1 MSEHFL
7 VTGAM
12 GCIGAWVV
20 RNLVREGTPRENS
33 RVVVFDLATDPK
45 RLKLLLD
52 PDELGR
58 VTFVAGD
65 IANLAALERALD
77 ENAITH
83 VIHLAAL
90 QIPFCRADPPLGA
103 RVNVVGTVN
112 VFEAVKKRRA
122 ARINKVVY
130 ASSVA
135 VYDSAE
141 AYPAGRPLAHDA
153 HLHPNSLYGVYKQ
166 ANEGTARV
174 YWEEDQVS
182 SLGLRPYTVYGVGRD
197 QGLTS
202 TPTKAM
208 FAAAVGQPYRIS
220 YGGRNDFNYADDVAR
235 AFIAAARAPF
245 EGADIFNLHGSAAHM
260 REVVAAIEAAAPEAR
275 GRITFEEKPLPFPDE
290 VDGTP
295 LARVIG
301 SVPSTS
307 LAEGVAWTIH
317 RFRELVAA
325 GKMSRDEMLIGP
337 THVTAATTSEGG
349 RDGLR

>member
-1 MSEHFL
+1 MPDHFL

-20 RNLVREGTPRENS
+20 RNLAREGMPRENS
-33 RVVVFDLATDPK
+33 RVIVFDLATDPK
-45 RLKLLLD
+45 RIKLLLD
-52 PDELGR
+52 PDELNR
-58 VTFVAGD
+58 VTFVTGD
-65 IANLAALERALD
+65 ITDLAALERALD
-77 ENAITH
+77 EHAITR

-112 VFEAVKKRRA
+112 VFEAVKRRPS
-122 ARINKVVY
+122 RINKVVY

-135 VYDSAE
+135 VYDNAD
-141 AYPAGRPLAHDA
+141 AYPTGTPLAHDA

-166 ANEGTARV
+166 TNEGTARV
-174 YWEEDQVS
+174 YWQENQVS
-182 SLGLRPYTVYGVGRD
+182 SIGLRPYTVYGVGRD

-208 FAAAVGQPYRIS
+208 FAAAVGQPYHIS

-245 EGADIFNLHGSAAHM
+245 EGADIFNIHGSAAHM
-260 REVVAAIEAAAPEAR
+260 REVVAAIEAAAPEMR
-275 GRITFEEKPLPFPDE
+275 GKITFEEKPLPFPDE
-290 VDGTP
+290 VDGAP
-295 LARVIG
+295 LARIIG
-301 SVPSTS
+301 QLPITR
-307 LAEGVAWTIH
+307 LAEGVAWTVT

-325 GKMSRDEMLIGP
+325 GRMVRDEMLK
-337 THVTAATTSEGG
+337 
-349 RDGLR
+349 

>member
-1 MSEHFL
+1 MPENFL

-20 RNLVREGTPRENS
+20 RHLARGGAPWENS

-52 PDELGR
+52 PDALNR

-65 IANLAALERALD
+65 ITDLAALERALD
-77 ENAITH
+77 EHRITH

-112 VFEAVKKRRA
+112 IFEAVKRRTRT

-153 HLHPNSLYGVYKQ
+153 PLHPNSLYGVYKQ

-174 YWEEDQVS
+174 YWEENQVS

-208 FAAAVGQPYRIS
+208 FAAAVGQPYHIS
-220 YGGRNDFNYADDVAR
+220 YGGRNDFNYASDVAR

-245 EGADIFNLHGSAAHM
+245 EGADIFNIHGSAAHM
-260 REVVAAIEAAAPEAR
+260 REVVAAIEAAAPEMR
-275 GRITFEEKPLPFPDE
+275 GQITFEEKPLPFPDE

-295 LARVIG
+295 LARVVG
-301 SVPSTS
+301 PLPMTP
-307 LAEGVAWTIH
+307 LAEGVAWTVA
-317 RFRELVAA
+317 RFRELVAK
-325 GKMSRDEMLIGP
+325 GKMASDEMLK
-337 THVTAATTSEGG
+337 
-349 RDGLR
+349 

>member
-1 MSEHFL
+1 MPDRFL

-33 RVVVFDLATDPK
+33 RVVAFDLATDPK
-45 RLKLLLD
+45 RIKLLLD
-52 PDELGR
+52 PDELDR

-65 IANLAALERALD
+65 VTDLPDLERALD
-77 ENAITH
+77 EHAITH
-83 VIHLAAL
+83 LIHLAAL

-112 VFEAVKKRRA
+112 MFEAVKRRA
-122 ARINKVVY
+122 SRINKVVY

-135 VYDSAE
+135 VYDNAD
-141 AYPAGRPLAHDA
+141 AYPARTPLAHDA

-174 YWEEDQVS
+174 YWQENQVS

-197 QGLTS
+197 QGMTS

-208 FAAAVGQPYRIS
+208 FAAAASQPYHIS

-245 EGADIFNLHGSAAHM
+245 EGADIFNVHGSAAHM
-260 REVVAAIEAAAPEAR
+260 REVVAAIESAAPEMR
-275 GRITFEEKPLPFPDE
+275 GQITFEEKPLPFPDE
-290 VDGTP
+290 VDGAP

-301 SVPSTS
+301 QLPITP
-307 LAEGVAWTIH
+307 LAEGVAWTVN
-317 RFRELVAA
+317 RFRELVRE
-325 GKMSRDEMLIGP
+325 GKMARDEMLK
-337 THVTAATTSEGG
+337 
-349 RDGLR
+349 

>member
-1 MSEHFL
+1 MPDHFL

-12 GCIGAWVV
+12 GCIGAWVA
-20 RNLVREGTPRENS
+20 RNLAREGMPRENS

-45 RLKLLLD
+45 RIKLLLD
-52 PDELGR
+52 PDELNR
-58 VTFVAGD
+58 VTFVTGD
-65 IANLAALERALD
+65 ITDLAALERALD
-77 ENAITH
+77 EHAITH

-112 VFEAVKKRRA
+112 VFEAVKRRPS
-122 ARINKVVY
+122 RINKVVY

-135 VYDSAE
+135 VYDNAD
-141 AYPAGRPLAHDA
+141 AYPTGTPLAHDA
-153 HLHPNSLYGVYKQ
+153 HLRPNSLYGVYKQ
-166 ANEGTARV
+166 TNEGTARV
-174 YWEEDQVS
+174 YWQENQVS
-182 SLGLRPYTVYGVGRD
+182 SIGLRPYTVYGVGRD

-208 FAAAVGQPYRIS
+208 FAAAVAQPYHIS

-245 EGADIFNLHGSAAHM
+245 EGADIFNVHGSAAHM
-260 REVVAAIEAAAPEAR
+260 REVVAAIEAAAPEMR
-275 GRITFEEKPLPFPDE
+275 GKITFEEKPLPFPDE
-290 VDGTP
+290 VDGAP

-301 SVPSTS
+301 QQPITP
-307 LAEGVAWTIH
+307 LAEGVAWTIN

-325 GKMSRDEMLIGP
+325 GKLAKDEML
-337 THVTAATTSEGG
+337 
-349 RDGLR
+349 R

>member
-1 MSEHFL
+1 MPEHFL

-20 RNLVREGTPRENS
+20 RNLVREGAPRENS

-45 RLKLLLD
+45 RLKLLLE
-52 PDELGR
+52 PDELDR
-58 VTFVAGD
+58 VTFAAGD
-65 IANLAALERALD
+65 ITDLPALERAFD
-77 ENAITH
+77 EHAITH

-112 VFEAVKKRRA
+112 IFEAVKKRKHIIR
-122 ARINKVVY
+122 VVY

-135 VYDSAE
+135 VYDNAD
-141 AYPAGRPLAHDA
+141 AYPAGTPLAHDA

-174 YWEEDQVS
+174 YWQENQVS

-208 FAAAVGQPYRIS
+208 FAAAVGQPYHIS
-220 YGGRNDFNYADDVAR
+220 YGGRNDFNYTDDVAR
-235 AFIAAARAPF
+235 AFIAAARASF
-245 EGADIFNLHGSAAHM
+245 EGADIFNIHGSAAHM
-260 REVVAAIEAAAPEAR
+260 GEVVATIEAAAPEMR
-275 GRITFEEKPLPFPDE
+275 GKITFEEKPLPFPEE
-290 VDGTP
+290 VDGAP

-301 SVPSTS
+301 QQPIIPLT
-307 LAEGVAWTIH
+307 EGVAWTVN

-325 GKMSRDEMLIGP
+325 GKMGRDEMLK
-337 THVTAATTSEGG
+337 
-349 RDGLR
+349 